1 MSLNKAMIIG
11 HLGADPKVTYLKES
25 IAVATL
31 SIATTEKGY
40 TAKNG
45 TVIPDRTEWHNVVLW
60 RGLAEIADK
69 YLRKG
74 AKVYIEGK
82 LRTRS
87 YEDVQGATRYVTE
100 IVADNM
106 EMLSSQPQQPAQ
118 PQPQPVPAQ
127 QPAAQAAAVQQGT
140 KQQPAQPTPPFAAQG
155 SFSYKDELPF

>member
-100 IVADNM
+100 IVADSM
-106 EMLSSQPQQPAQ
+106 EMLSSQPQQSAQ
-118 PQPQPVPAQ
+118 PQPQTVPAQ
-127 QPAAQAAAVQQGT
+127 QPAVQAAAVQQGIN
-140 KQQPAQPTPPFAAQG
+140 QQPAQPASPFAAQG

>member
-1 MSLNKAMIIG
+1 MIIG

-100 IVADNM
+100 VVADNM
-106 EMLSSQPQQPAQ
+106 EMLSSQPQQP
-118 PQPQPVPAQ
+118 
-127 QPAAQAAAVQQGT
+127 AQAAAVQQGT

>member
-118 PQPQPVPAQ
+118 
-127 QPAAQAAAVQQGT
+127 AAAVQQGT